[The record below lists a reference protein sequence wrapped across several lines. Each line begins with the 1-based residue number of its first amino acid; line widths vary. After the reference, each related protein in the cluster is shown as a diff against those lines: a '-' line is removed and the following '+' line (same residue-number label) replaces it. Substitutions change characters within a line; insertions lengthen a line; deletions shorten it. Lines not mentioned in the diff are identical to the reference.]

1 MTPLY
6 PLPGDIYFSQKSLL
20 TYLFTKDR
28 KDYYIRVFAHA
39 EPSAAVIQIMP
50 GNSYSTCNLR
60 LMPVYR
66 RGAYWRTIAAAVAK
80 ATELGAITKT
90 MADSILSGQQS

>member
-6 PLPGDIYFSQKSLL
+6 PLPGELYFSQTNLL

-28 KDYYIRVFAHA
+28 KDYYVWVHP
-39 EPSAAVIQIMP
+39 EPYPSAAIIQILSA
-50 GNSYSTCNLR
+50 NCYSTCNLR

-66 RGAYWRTIAAAVAK
+66 HGAYWRTIAAAVAK